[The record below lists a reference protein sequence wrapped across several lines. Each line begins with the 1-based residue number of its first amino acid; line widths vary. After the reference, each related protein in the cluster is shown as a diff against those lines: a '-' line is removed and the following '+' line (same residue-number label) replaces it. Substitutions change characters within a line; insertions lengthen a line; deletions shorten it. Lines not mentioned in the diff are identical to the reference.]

1 MQSATEIVT
10 LGTGGIEKP
19 DFWSGTMHEQCK
31 SSHIPWSR
39 ALLHKHD
46 HVTKEKW

>member
-10 LGTGGIEKP
+10 LETLGIENTY
-19 DFWSGTMHEQCK
+19 FWSGTKHEQCK
-31 SSHIPWSR
+31 SSHIPRSQ
-39 ALLHKHD
+39 ALFHKHD